1 MTVKIRSVK
10 YHLKQGAKS
19 VLKNGLM
26 SFASIASVS
35 ACAFILI
42 ISLCLA
48 INLDSALEKIE
59 ESMGISLYLGEEV
72 SDDESKELL
81 KMLEKVPYV
90 SNIDYMSKEDA
101 LNWVKEEWGDEQ
113 VILSGLE
120 DDNPFPRSFE
130 LTISGAKYQKQVIA
144 DIEKIQND
152 FEKNL
157 VEKRQK
163 YEEKLKE
170 VLESPVVANII
181 EEQSQN
187 QTSTKT
193 TENTSAQTT
202 LTETT
207 STSESQSLTETT
219 STSESQSLTETEDTS
234 IGSKGYEYIGIEKI
248 KHSQKQSD
256 ILLATN
262 NVIRVISIIIIL
274 ILGIISITIIINTI
288 KLTVFVRKNEINIM
302 KYVGATDW
310 FIRWPFVV
318 EGIIIGLIGSLIPLL
333 ICMSFYNKVNELI
346 YTNVPI
352 VESYIQFRSAF
363 EMFLIIAPSTLLLG
377 SLLGIIGSVS
387 SIKKHLNV

>member
-81 KMLEKVPYV
+81 KMLEKVPNV

-101 LNWVKEEWGDEQ
+101 LDWAKEEWGDEQ

-163 YEEKLKE
+163 DKEELKE

-181 EEQSQN
+181 EEQSKN
-187 QTSTKT
+187 QTSAKT
-193 TENTSAQTT
+193 TENSSAQTT
-202 LTETT
+202 STETT
-207 STSESQSLTETT
+207 STFESQSLI
-219 STSESQSLTETEDTS
+219 ETEDTS

-262 NVIRVISIIIIL
+262 NVIRIISIIMIL